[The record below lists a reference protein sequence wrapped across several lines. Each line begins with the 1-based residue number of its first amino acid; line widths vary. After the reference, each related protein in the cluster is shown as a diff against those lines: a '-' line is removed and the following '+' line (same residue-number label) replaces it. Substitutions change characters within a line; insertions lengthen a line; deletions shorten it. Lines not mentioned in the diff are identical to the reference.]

1 MPSMPAA
8 RSSHGV
14 PASLLLLAAAHTPY
28 PMMPAAISTTT
39 PATAIGPQWRPPET
53 LTGLTGL
60 RPLPAPPPLPAG
72 PFPAGRA
79 PAPLAP
85 AGLADRP
92 VGGLPWPEVLST
104 FTLDG
109 FRSGPGVLMLIVP
122 RLFLAMGESGRR
134 TLKSTPDNMAQ

>member
-8 RSSHGV
+8 RSAHGV
-14 PASLLLLAAAHTPY
+14 LASLLLRAAAHTPY

-53 LTGLTGL
+53 LTGLIGL
-60 RPLPAPPPLPAG
+60 RPLRAPP
-72 PFPAGRA
+72 
-79 PAPLAP
+79 PLAP

-92 VGGLPWPEVLST
+92 AGGLPWPEVLST

-122 RLFLAMGESGRR
+122 RLFLA
-134 TLKSTPDNMAQ
+134 